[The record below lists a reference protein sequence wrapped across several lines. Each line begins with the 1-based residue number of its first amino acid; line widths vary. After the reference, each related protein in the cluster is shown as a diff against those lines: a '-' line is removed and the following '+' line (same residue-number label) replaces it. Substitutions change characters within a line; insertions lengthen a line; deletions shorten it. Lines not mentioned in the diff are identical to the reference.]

1 MFAIEGV
8 VPHQPAKVGPSS
20 EEGGRHRPKRCG
32 EISKSVTM
40 PPSETPSIVV
50 KMRTTATKKQKTD
63 GKDGPNGTRP
73 DGTPAKPAGSSS
85 SAVQCCTVTQRE
97 GQTIFTCKFPGC
109 AREYASRDAVRKHC
123 RLRHLEWLRSLDRSP
138 PEEHEQ
144 KKRANQM
151 DADGKRPLPTVPQEP
166 AWFRNRDDWDGEEGD
181 DGGVGGE
188 EGEEGE
194 EGMGGRSWW
203 QQTVRSNDPALLQPL
218 NLPPPSPS
226 LTDAGGNPPGFEF
239 GFSSSD
245 LFQALG
251 PADAALNE
259 MSCIGAGEAQQLLQ
273 AALARG
279 ELMFDSEGEG
289 TPALR
294 PAGAPCS
301 EALLAEANALLGPS
315 PALPPAAAPGP
326 VPPSTLG
333 LMPPPSMP
341 TSAQGGLM
349 LPLPAPGPATGPS
362 LAVGFNPNQP
372 PVGIAAPLP
381 PAAPGSPP
389 AAAPAP
395 LPPAP
400 GTPPDRA
407 LAARAMRLLLVS
419 PLL

>member
-1 MFAIEGV
+1 
-8 VPHQPAKVGPSS
+8 
-20 EEGGRHRPKRCG
+20 
-32 EISKSVTM
+32 
-40 PPSETPSIVV
+40 
-50 KMRTTATKKQKTD
+50 
-63 GKDGPNGTRP
+63 
-73 DGTPAKPAGSSS
+73 
-85 SAVQCCTVTQRE
+85 
-97 GQTIFTCKFPGC
+97 
-109 AREYASRDAVRKHC
+109 
-123 RLRHLEWLRSLDRSP
+123 
-138 PEEHEQ
+138 
-144 KKRANQM
+144 
-151 DADGKRPLPTVPQEP
+151 
-166 AWFRNRDDWDGEEGD
+166 
-181 DGGVGGE
+181 
-188 EGEEGE
+188 
-194 EGMGGRSWW
+194 MGGRSWW

-226 LTDAGGNPPGFEF
+226 LTAAGGNPPGFEF

-294 PAGAPCS
+294 PAGAPSCA

-315 PALPPAAAPGP
+315 PALPPAA
-326 VPPSTLG
+326 
-333 LMPPPSMP
+333 
-341 TSAQGGLM
+341 
-349 LPLPAPGPATGPS
+349 APGPATGPS

-389 AAAPAP
+389 APAPAP

>member
-1 MFAIEGV
+1 
-8 VPHQPAKVGPSS
+8 
-20 EEGGRHRPKRCG
+20 
-32 EISKSVTM
+32 M
-40 PPSETPSIVV
+40 PPADPPPGVVV
-50 KMRTTATKKQKTD
+50 KMRTPATKKQKTD
-63 GKDGPNGTRP
+63 KGELGPNGTRP
-73 DGTPAKPAGSSS
+73 DGAPASKPAGSSS
-85 SAVQCCTVTQRE
+85 SAVQCCTVTQRD

-181 DGGVGGE
+181 DCGGGGE

-203 QQTVRSNDPALLQPL
+203 QGGGPRVDPALLQPL

-226 LTDAGGNPPGFEF
+226 LTAAGGNPPGFEF

-294 PAGAPCS
+294 PAGAPSVS

-315 PALPPAAAPGP
+315 PALPPAAAPGA
-326 VPPSTLG
+326 VPPSALG

-341 TSAQGGLM
+341 TSMQGGLM
-349 LPLPAPGPATGPS
+349 PPLPAPGPVATGPS
-362 LAVGFNPNQP
+362 LAPQGFNPNQMQP
-372 PVGIAAPLP
+372 APVDGTAGALP

-389 AAAPAP
+389 PAAPAP

-407 LAARAMRLLLVS
+407 MAARAMRLLLVS